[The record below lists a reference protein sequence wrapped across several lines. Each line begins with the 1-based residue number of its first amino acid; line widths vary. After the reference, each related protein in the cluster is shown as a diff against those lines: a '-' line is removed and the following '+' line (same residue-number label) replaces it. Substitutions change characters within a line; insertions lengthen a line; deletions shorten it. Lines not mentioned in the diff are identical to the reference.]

1 MNVNPHFLMKW
12 NAAFA
17 LPWAGPKS
25 SCQLLPSAIFQ
36 RWPICLTTIVFG
48 LKGMASRECPFLE
61 YPITCWACFLA
72 RQATIWPPDYR
83 G

>member
-1 MNVNPHFLMKW
+1 MNVNPYFLMKW

-25 SCQLLPSAIFQ
+25 SSQLLPSAIFQ

-48 LKGMASRECPFLE
+48 KGDGVSGMSVAGSPSRSW
-61 YPITCWACFLA
+61 YPITCWACFPA
-72 RQATIWPPDYR
+72 RQATI
-83 G
+83 